1 VKELF
6 DAFFASPSGMALYA
20 LLAVAF
26 LDFALG
32 VFAALRDGTLK
43 LDELA
48 AFVRS
53 HLAGRVLPIALL
65 LVVGYAADQVAL
77 TAAGLAAGAAYV
89 AETVGSIASSWGPGH
104 DVQPTPTD

>member
-1 VKELF
+1 MKELF

-32 VFAALRDGTLK
+32 VLAALRDGTFK

-53 HLAGRVLPIALL
+53 HLAGRVFPIALL
-65 LVVGYAADQVAL
+65 LIVGYASNQVAL

-89 AETVGSIASSWGPGH
+89 AETVGSIATSWAPGH
-104 DVQPTPTD
+104 ATQQVPSE